1 MDYQLKANLV
11 KYFKNIEKPTEEEQI
26 LLRKLES
33 NLEYFDMTCVHRD
46 DVEDVGFDA
55 SNVDDETMERLLE
68 KMENGYLE
76 YGYHED
82 LKMACESLNFPKS

>member
-1 MDYQLKANLV
+1 MNYQLKADLV
-11 KYFKNIEKPTEEEQI
+11 EYFRKVENPTEKERE

-33 NLEYFDMTCVHRD
+33 NLEYFDVTCVHRD
-46 DVEDVGFDA
+46 DVTDVGFDA
-55 SNVDDETMERLLE
+55 AGVDDATMERLVD

-82 LKMACESLNFPKS
+82 LKMACESLNLPKL